1 MTVRTR
7 FAPSPTGYLHIGG
20 VRTAL
25 FNWLFARQHGG
36 QFILRID
43 DTDVARNVD
52 EALQPILDGLQWL
65 GIDWD
70 EGPGAGGPYAPYFQS
85 QRSDRYRAAAE
96 RLLASG
102 HAYRDFATPDELDAE
117 RKAAQAAGKPFIYS
131 RQFAAF
137 DEATAAGFAAEGR
150 SSVVRLK
157 MPREGS
163 LVIDDAVRGRVEF
176 AWEREQDHV
185 IQRADGSCLYHLASV
200 VDDHDLAITHVIRAE
215 EHLSNTPRQAFIA
228 LSLGYE
234 LPTYAHL
241 PLVAEP
247 GSRTKLSKRKLTQ
260 YLKNKDFKQVMDHG
274 LAIAERIGLAAEAD
288 TFNPV
293 IVDFYR
299 AVGYLP
305 WAIDNYLALLG
316 WSFDDKTEFFSRE
329 DIIKKF
335 SLARIN
341 SSPASFDPKKLWAV
355 QDHYMTALPT
365 DEKLTIMLPFLVKAG
380 LVGEQAPPETV
391 ATVRRVIEAAG
402 DRLKVAGDILAYA
415 DFFLVDAPT
424 MDEAAVK
431 QRLAKSGTKPLL
443 EAYAAALRTL
453 EPFEPAP
460 LEAALKQVVEA
471 AGAKVGDLIHAVRVA
486 VTGKTVGPGLY
497 DCLAILGRE
506 KSLARIDAALPLC
519 Q

>member
-52 EALQPILDGLQWL
+52 EALEPILSGLRWL

-70 EGPGAGGPYAPYFQS
+70 EGPGVGGPHAPYFQS
-85 QRSDRYRAAAE
+85 QRADRHRAAVS
-96 RLLASG
+96 RLLDAG
-102 HAYRDFATPDELDAE
+102 HAYRDFARPEELDEE
-117 RKAAQAAGKPFIYS
+117 RKAAQAAGVPFLYS
-131 RQFAAF
+131 RRFAAF
-137 DEATAAGFAAEGR
+137 DDTTAARFAAEGR
-150 SSVVRLK
+150 AAVVRLK
-157 MPREGS
+157 MPREGV

-228 LSLGYE
+228 TSLGYP
-234 LPTYAHL
+234 LPAYAHL

-247 GSRTKLSKRKLTQ
+247 GSRTKLSKRKLAQ
-260 YLKNKDFKQVMDHG
+260 YLKNQDFKQVMEHG
-274 LAIAERIGLAAEAD
+274 LKIAERIGLHPEAD

-299 AVGYLP
+299 EVGYLP

-316 WSFDDKTEFFSRE
+316 WSYDDKTEFFSRDE
-329 DIIKKF
+329 LVRHF
-335 SLARIN
+335 TLGRIN
-341 SSPASFDPKKLWAV
+341 SSPASFDPRKLWAV

-365 DEKLTIMLPFLVKAG
+365 DEKLARMLPFLVRAG
-380 LVGEQAPPETV
+380 LVADPPPEAAV
-391 ATVRRVIEAAG
+391 ATVRRVVEASG

-415 DFFLVDAPT
+415 DFFLVEEPPLDA
-424 MDEAAVK
+424 AAVA
-431 QRLAKSGTKPLL
+431 QRLAKPGVGDLL
-443 EAYAAALRTL
+443 RAFAAALERV
-453 EPFEPAP
+453 EPFTPEA
-460 LEAALKQVVEA
+460 LETELKRVVET
-471 AGAKVGDLIHAVRVA
+471 AGLKVGDLVHAVRVA

-506 KSLARIDAALPLC
+506 RSIARLARALPLC
-519 Q
+519 G

>member
-70 EGPGAGGPYAPYFQS
+70 EGPGVGGPHAPYFQS
-85 QRSDRYRAAAE
+85 QRADRYRAAAE
-96 RLLASG
+96 KLLASG
-102 HAYRDFATPDELDAE
+102 HAYRDFATPAELDEE
-117 RKAAQAAGKPFIYS
+117 RKAAQAAGKAFLYS
-131 RQFAAF
+131 RRFAAF
-137 DEATAAGFAAEGR
+137 DEATAAGFVAEGR
-150 SSVVRLK
+150 AGVVRLK

-185 IQRADGSCLYHLASV
+185 IQRADGSCLYHLANV

-215 EHLSNTPRQAFIA
+215 EHLSNTPRQAYIA

-234 LPTYAHL
+234 LPAYAHL

-247 GSRTKLSKRKLTQ
+247 GSRTKLSKRKLAQ
-260 YLKNKDFKQVMDHG
+260 YLKNQDFRRVMDHG
-274 LAIAERIGLAAEAD
+274 CRIAERIGLAADAD

-316 WSFDDKTEFFSRE
+316 WSYDDKTEFFTRE
-329 DIIKKF
+329 ELVKNF
-335 SLARIN
+335 SLERIN

-355 QDHYMTALPT
+355 EDHFMSALST
-365 DEKLTIMLPFLVKAG
+365 DEKLTLMLPFLVQAG
-380 LVGEQAPPETV
+380 LVADPPAAEQAEI
-391 ATVRRVIEAAG
+391 VRRVIEASG

-415 DFFLVDAPT
+415 DFFLVDEPA
-424 MDEAAVK
+424 MEAEAVAK
-431 QRLAKSGTKPLL
+431 RLATPAARQHL
-443 EAYAAALRTL
+443 EAFAAALSTV
-453 EPFEPAP
+453 EPFEPGQ
-460 LEAALKQVVEA
+460 LEAALKATAEA
-471 AGAKVGDLIHAVRVA
+471 AGVKAGDLVHPIRVA
-486 VTGKTVGPGLY
+486 VTGRTVGPGLY

-506 KSLARIDAALPLC
+506 RSLARIARALPLC
-519 Q
+519 G

>member
-36 QFILRID
+36 HFILRID

-52 EALQPILDGLQWL
+52 EALEPILSGLKWL

-70 EGPGAGGPYAPYFQS
+70 EGPGVGGPHAPYFQS
-85 QRSDRYRAAAE
+85 QRADRHKAAAE
-96 RLLASG
+96 KLLATG
-102 HAYRDFATPDELDAE
+102 HAYRDFARPEELDEE
-117 RKAAQAAGKPFIYS
+117 RKAAQAAGKPFLYS
-131 RQFAAF
+131 RRFAAF
-137 DEATAAGFAAEGR
+137 DAETARRFEAEGR
-150 SSVVRLK
+150 ASVVRLT
-157 MPREGS
+157 MPREGA

-200 VDDHDLAITHVIRAE
+200 VDDHDLEITHVIRAE

-228 LSLGYE
+228 LSLGYP
-234 LPTYAHL
+234 LPAYAHL

-247 GSRTKLSKRKLTQ
+247 GSRTKLSKRKLAQ
-260 YLKNKDFKQVMDHG
+260 YLKNNDFKQVMEHG
-274 LAIAERIGLAAEAD
+274 LKIAERMGVKAEAD

-299 AVGYLP
+299 EVGYLP
-305 WAIDNYLALLG
+305 WAIDNYLTLLG
-316 WSFDDKTEFFSRE
+316 WSYDDKTEFFSRDE
-329 DIIKKF
+329 LIQHF
-335 SLARIN
+335 TLERIN

-355 QDHYMTALPT
+355 QDHYMATLSV
-365 DEKLTIMLPFLVKAG
+365 DEKLALMLPFLARAG
-380 LVGEQAPPETV
+380 LVTDPPAADAVE
-391 ATVRRVIEAAG
+391 TVRRVIEASG

-415 DFFLVDAPT
+415 DFFLVAEPPLDA
-424 MDEAAVK
+424 AAVQ
-431 QRLAKSGTKPLL
+431 QRLTKPGVKDLL
-443 EAYAAALRTL
+443 AAFSKAIETV
-453 EPFEPAP
+453 EPFEPAG
-460 LEAALKQVVEA
+460 LETALKGVVEQ
-471 AGAKVGDLIHAVRVA
+471 AGVKVGDLVHAVRVA

-497 DCLAILGRE
+497 DCLAILGRDR
-506 KSLARIDAALPLC
+506 SLVRIAHALPLC
-519 Q
+519 G

>member
-70 EGPGAGGPYAPYFQS
+70 EGPGVGGPHAPYFQS
-85 QRSDRYRAAAE
+85 QRADRHRAAAA

-102 HAYRDFATPDELDAE
+102 HAYRDYATPEELDEE
-117 RKAAQAAGKPFIYS
+117 RKAAQAAGKPFLYS
-131 RQFAAF
+131 RRFAAF
-137 DEATAAGFAAEGR
+137 DDAAAAAFEAQGR
-150 SSVVRLK
+150 KAVVRLK

-176 AWEREQDHV
+176 SWEREQDHV

-228 LSLGYE
+228 TSLGYA
-234 LPTYAHL
+234 LPAYAHL

-247 GSRTKLSKRKLTQ
+247 GSRTKLSKRKLAQ
-260 YLKNKDFKQVMDHG
+260 YLKNQDFRRVMEHG
-274 LAIAERIGLAAEAD
+274 QQIAARIGLPADAD

-305 WAIDNYLALLG
+305 WAIDNYLSLLG
-316 WSFDDKTEFFSRE
+316 WSYDDKTEFFSRDE
-329 DIIKKF
+329 LVKHF
-335 SLARIN
+335 TLERIN

-355 QDHYMTALPT
+355 QDHYMAALST
-365 DEKLTIMLPFLVKAG
+365 DEKLALMLPFLAKAK
-380 LVGEQAPPETV
+380 LVADPPSAVAVETV
-391 ATVRRVIEAAG
+391 RKVIEASG
-402 DRLKVAGDILAYA
+402 DRLKVSGDILAYA
-415 DFFLVDAPT
+415 DFFLVDEPP

-431 QRLAKSGTKPLL
+431 QRLAKPGAGDLLRTYATAL
-443 EAYAAALRTL
+443 EAA
-453 EPFEPAP
+453 EPFEPAA

-471 AGAKVGDLIHAVRVA
+471 AGVKVGDLIHCVRVA

-506 KSLARIDAALPLC
+506 QSLARITRALPRC
-519 Q
+519 G